1 MASKEQNDLIAQQ
14 TARLSAQ
21 LNVMRDLAKAA
32 QQIDFSAMLNG
43 FREINSAIKNSAENM
58 NSFNSGQQTLGKM
71 NKAAKQSAK
80 DIDKMSP
87 DEAYNRGYF
96 LAYKSILNFL

>member
-1 MASKEQNDLIAQQ
+1 MDNQEIKKQIKRELKQIEREYDLNDW
-14 TARLSAQ
+14 
-21 LNVMRDLAKAA
+21 DH
-32 QQIDFSAMLNG
+32 
-43 FREINSAIKNSAENM
+43 
-58 NSFNSGQQTLGKM
+58 
-71 NKAAKQSAK
+71 K